1 MQQKKFQFVDR
12 LIGFILF
19 AIALTTYSLTIEP
32 SVSLWDCP
40 EFIACGYKLEIGHPP
55 GAPFFMLVANLFSQ
69 FASSPLE
76 VARMVNFLSALL
88 SAGCIFFLFLTITYF
103 ARKLI
108 CGSREMTVPHA
119 VLIEACG
126 VVGSLAYAFSDTF
139 WFSAVEAEVYAFS
152 SFLTALVFWLML
164 KWEET
169 ADNPS
174 SDRWLI
180 LIAYLI
186 GISVGVHLLNLL
198 CIPPMVLVAY
208 YRKSRRITR
217 KGTLAALVFGFLS
230 VAFVLYGIIP
240 GVVKAGGWSELLFT
254 NLFGFN
260 YNTGLIVFII
270 MLTIA
275 LTMAVRKTR
284 KRLWHT
290 SALCLMMLLIG
301 YSCYAVIYIRSMANP
316 PMDENSPDDIFALGS
331 YLSREQYGDTPLLY
345 GHSYSSAIEREP
357 QGEYLVPK
365 IKEGDVVYQ
374 RSKDS
379 TEHKYVVAGRRQE
392 LIYKDNMIFP
402 RMHSYRHADAYVQW
416 MGGVNMV
423 NNHPTQWDNLRFFLS
438 YQVNFMYIRYFLW
451 NFVGRQNNIQGHGE
465 AEHGNW
471 ITGIKPV
478 DDVLLSSDTSKMPS
492 DLRNNK
498 GRNVFYALPLLL
510 GLLGLTWQVRKGREG
525 SRQWNIVMLLFLMTG
540 IAIVVY
546 INQTPLQTRERDYSY
561 AGSFYAFSIWIGLGV
576 AAVKSLLERAR
587 VKGRIAV
594 ALGSAVCFFVPLQ
607 MLSQTWDDHDRSD
620 RYVCR
625 DFGQNYLQ
633 STQQSGNPIL
643 LCNGDNDTFPLWYN
657 QEVEGVRTD
666 VRVCNTQYAQTD
678 WYADQMKRPAYYS
691 PALPKEWGRN
701 ESLVD
706 DIINHCGG
714 ARHVYVCIS
723 VGGSL
728 MSSLKDHRVLEGLAY
743 RIVPDSVGTQVDT
756 ERLYDNV
763 MHRFKFAGLAAPGLY
778 LDSDALHMANT
789 HQYVMSILIDSLMR
803 RKDMKRAMQVTEKW
817 QKEMPSYNVP
827 YTYAALSM
835 AKCFYATGNKAD
847 GDRIVLDLMK
857 RSDEWLT
864 WFSTMEKGRLYGS
877 MPTVSEWLTTMHTAM
892 MTAYENDRTTI
903 MKQYYDKYEEYIER
917 YGQYGL

>member
-1 MQQKKFQFVDR
+1 
-12 LIGFILF
+12 
-19 AIALTTYSLTIEP
+19 
-32 SVSLWDCP
+32 
-40 EFIACGYKLEIGHPP
+40 
-55 GAPFFMLVANLFSQ
+55 
-69 FASSPLE
+69 
-76 VARMVNFLSALL
+76 
-88 SAGCIFFLFLTITYF
+88 
-103 ARKLI
+103 
-108 CGSREMTVPHA
+108 
-119 VLIEACG
+119 
-126 VVGSLAYAFSDTF
+126 
-139 WFSAVEAEVYAFS
+139 
-152 SFLTALVFWLML
+152 
-164 KWEET
+164 
-169 ADNPS
+169 
-174 SDRWLI
+174 
-180 LIAYLI
+180 
-186 GISVGVHLLNLL
+186 
-198 CIPPMVLVAY
+198 
-208 YRKSRRITR
+208 
-217 KGTLAALVFGFLS
+217 
-230 VAFVLYGIIP
+230 
-240 GVVKAGGWSELLFT
+240 
-254 NLFGFN
+254 
-260 YNTGLIVFII
+260 
-270 MLTIA
+270 
-275 LTMAVRKTR
+275 
-284 KRLWHT
+284 
-290 SALCLMMLLIG
+290 
-301 YSCYAVIYIRSMANP
+301 
-316 PMDENSPDDIFALGS
+316 
-331 YLSREQYGDTPLLY
+331 
-345 GHSYSSAIEREP
+345 
-357 QGEYLVPK
+357 
-365 IKEGDVVYQ
+365 
-374 RSKDS
+374 
-379 TEHKYVVAGRRQE
+379 
-392 LIYKDNMIFP
+392 
-402 RMHSYRHADAYVQW
+402 

-525 SRQWNIVMLLFLMTG
+525 NRQWNIVMLLFLMTG

-546 INQTPLQTRERDYSY
+546 INQPPLQTRERDYSY

-594 ALGSAVCFFVPLQ
+594 ALGSAVYLFVPLQ

-625 DFGQNYLQ
+625 DFGQNYLK

-714 ARHVYVCIS
+714 ARPVYVCIS